1 MERKN
6 CSISQERDNV
16 KQFSNPL
23 KEKEKKRQDT
33 EPETG
38 KTKIEVYV
46 EYGNFDD
53 QW

>member
-1 MERKN
+1 MKIN
-6 CSISQERDNV
+6 SSILKERDNV
-16 KQFSNPL
+16 QQFSNSL
-23 KEKEKKRQDT
+23 KGKEKKLQ
-33 EPETG
+33 EPGPETG

>member
-1 MERKN
+1 M
-6 CSISQERDNV
+6 
-16 KQFSNPL
+16 KQFSNSL
-23 KEKEKKRQDT
+23 KGKEKKVR
-33 EPETG
+33 EPERETG